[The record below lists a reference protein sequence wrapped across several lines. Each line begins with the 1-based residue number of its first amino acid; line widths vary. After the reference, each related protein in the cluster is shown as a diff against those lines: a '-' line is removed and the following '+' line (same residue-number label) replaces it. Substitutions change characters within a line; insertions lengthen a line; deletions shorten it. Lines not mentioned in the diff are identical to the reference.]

1 MAWNSCCKFN
11 HFNLIFYSNKIGFKE
26 IEKSRTALR
35 IYVRSTNVEVCV
47 SFLLINI
54 NNFSNLNHPNIVR
67 FIGIYT
73 SNLREQYIVTE
84 FVSRGSLLDL
94 LRNEKEKIKMDNL
107 IEM

>member
-1 MAWNSCCKFN
+1 MNN
-11 HFNLIFYSNKIGFKE
+11 QELISAFKSE
-26 IEKSRTALR
+26 IQMLR
-35 IYVRSTNVEVCV
+35 YIFT
-47 SFLLINI
+47 FDKWI